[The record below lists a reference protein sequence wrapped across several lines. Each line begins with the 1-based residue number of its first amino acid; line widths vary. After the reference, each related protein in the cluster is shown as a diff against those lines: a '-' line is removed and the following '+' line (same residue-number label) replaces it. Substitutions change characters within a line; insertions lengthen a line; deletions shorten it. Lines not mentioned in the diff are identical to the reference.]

1 MKTLKSLSVLA
12 FLALIFS
19 ACSTQVI
26 YEDDVVVVNDPIPD
40 PVPLSAVL
48 NSHELWYVDINRT
61 TGNGEIPFLQKA
73 FTVSFLNGTLWAN
86 NNLVGIGSQG
96 NGFGLDVGFYDVLDY
111 DYILEVNHDLDGF
124 YPLEITP
131 LSHNEI
137 RVYYRPANISY
148 VLVGYQRNTFDY
160 DLVFYDNIHY
170 FLQEY
175 VAWEKTMTSS
185 YGDAN
190 PFDKENFLQFLPAG
204 GLDNFR
210 SSKEPVGT
218 NIDFIFWDYEGVYN
232 VADDASDPYIKY
244 LTLDYDYLGNE
255 YFELHVINDS
265 TIELYHPQSG
275 TLYRYKGRGYIQY
288 KRAEVKRQ
296 SKADIQAQ
304 IKELVKT

>member
-12 FLALIFS
+12 LLALSFS

-48 NSHELWYVDINRT
+48 NSHELWYVDVNRT

-96 NGFGLDVGFYDVLDY
+96 NGFGLDVGYYDTLEY
-111 DYILEVNHDLDGF
+111 DYILEVSHDLDGF
-124 YPLEITP
+124 YPLEITQI
-131 LSHNEI
+131 SFNEI
-137 RVYYRPANISY
+137 RVYYRPANVSY
-148 VLVGYQRNTFDY
+148 TLIGYQRNTFDY

-175 VAWEKTMTSS
+175 VAWENVATSD
-185 YGDAN
+185 YGEVN

-210 SSKEPVGT
+210 SSKDPVGT
-218 NIDFIFWDYEGVYN
+218 DIDFIFWDYEGVYN
-232 VADDASDPYIKY
+232 VQDDASNLYIKY

-255 YFELHVINDS
+255 YFELSVINDS
-265 TIELYHPQSG
+265 TIELFHPQSG

-304 IKELVKT
+304 IKELKI

>member
-1 MKTLKSLSVLA
+1 MKTLKSISVLA
-12 FLALIFS
+12 ILALSIS

-26 YEDDVVVVNDPIPD
+26 VEEEVVVVNDPAPI
-40 PVPLSAVL
+40 PLSAVL
-48 NSHELWYVDINRT
+48 NSHELWYIDINRSG
-61 TGNGEIPFLQKA
+61 GNGEIPFFQKA

-96 NGFGLDVGFYDVLDY
+96 NGFGLDVGYYDVLEY
-111 DYILEVNHDLDGF
+111 DYILEVEHDLDGF
-124 YPLEITP
+124 YPLEITQ
-131 LSHNEI
+131 LSPTEL

-148 VLVGYQRNTFDY
+148 VLVGYQRNNFDY

-175 VAWEKTMTSS
+175 VAWENVATSDF
-185 YGDAN
+185 GEVN
-190 PFDKENFLQFLPAG
+190 PFDKENFLQFIPAG

-210 SSKEPVGT
+210 SSKDPVGT
-218 NIDFIFWDYEGVYN
+218 NIDLLFWDYEGVYN
-232 VADDASDPYIKY
+232 VQDEPSDPYIKY

-255 YFELHVINDS
+255 YFELDVINDN

-275 TLYRYKGRGYIQY
+275 TAYTYKGRGYIQY

-304 IKELVKT
+304 IKKLQTKV

>member
-1 MKTLKSLSVLA
+1 MKTLKSLAVLA
-12 FLALIFS
+12 LLALSFS

-26 YEDDVVVVNDPIPD
+26 IEDDIVVTDPDPV

-73 FTVSFLNGTLWAN
+73 FTVSFLNGVLWAN

-96 NGFGLDVGFYDVLDY
+96 NGFGLDVGFYDVLEY

-137 RVYYRPANISY
+137 RVYYRPGNISY
-148 VLVGYQRNTFDY
+148 TLVGYQRNTFDY

-175 VAWEKTMTSS
+175 VAWENVATSD
-185 YGDAN
+185 YGAEN

-210 SSKEPVGT
+210 SSKDPLGT

-232 VADDASDPYIKY
+232 VADDAGDLYIKY

-304 IKELVKT
+304 IKEIVKT